1 MNNRHWLFT
10 AINTIGLILAL
21 GMSMNAEAG
30 LFGLGGT
37 TWSEEVLLHDG
48 SKIVVERYSSRG
60 GRHELT
66 QGPPIKEH
74 SVTFSVPG
82 SNRSIAWKSEY
93 SQDVGRANFDL
104 LAVHVLNG
112 TPYIVAAPNLC
123 LAFNKWGRPNP
134 PYVFFRHDG
143 EAWQRIPLEA
153 FPVEFKTLNVVISFD
168 NYDMFKAIDRNPV
181 IPAATVK
188 KLNDSLTQPEY
199 KTILREPLNFGGPP
213 SCSEMVRTGDGGWL
227 GLGWFADHPN
237 RAACVDFCA
246 KRKVQMEVCPCE
258 SIFKETK

>member
-1 MNNRHWLFT
+1 MSNRHWLLK
-10 AINTIGLILAL
+10 AVSTIGLILTL
-21 GMSMNAEAG
+21 GMSMNANAG
-30 LFGLGGT
+30 LFGIGGT
-37 TWSEEVLLHDG
+37 TWKEEVLLHDG
-48 SKIVVERYSSRG
+48 SKIIVERSSSRG

-66 QGPPIKEH
+66 QGPPIKEQ

-82 SNRSIAWKSEY
+82 SNRSIVWKSEY
-93 SQDVGRANFDL
+93 SQDVGRANFNL

-112 TPYIVAAPNLC
+112 TPYIVATPNLC

-168 NYDMFKAIDRNPV
+168 NYDMFEAIDRNPV

-199 KTILREPLNFGGPP
+199 KIILREALNFGGPP
-213 SCSEMVRTGDGGWL
+213 SCSEMIYDGTGGWV
-227 GLGWFADHPN
+227 GIGWFKKQPSLE
-237 RAACVDFCA
+237 ACLKQCA
-246 KRKVQMEVCPCE
+246 REKMTAQYCPCE
-258 SIFKETK
+258 NLFGGK

>member
-1 MNNRHWLFT
+1 MTPITRRK
-10 AINTIGLILAL
+10 ILAIFTFISTL
-21 GMSMNAEAG
+21 SLNACAG
-30 LFGLGGT
+30 LFEIGGT
-37 TWSEEVLLHDG
+37 SWKEEVLLHDG
-48 SKIVVERYSSRG
+48 QKIIVERSSSRG

-66 QGPPIKEH
+66 QGPPIKEQ

-93 SQDVGRANFDL
+93 SQDVGRANFNL

-112 TPYIVAAPNLC
+112 TPYIVATPNLC

-143 EAWQRIPLEA
+143 EAWQRIPLET
-153 FPVEFKTLNVVISFD
+153 FPVEFKTFNVVISFD
-168 NYDMFKAIDRNPV
+168 NYDMFEAIDRNPV

-188 KLNDSLTQPEY
+188 KLNDSLTQAEY

-213 SCSEMVRTGDGGWL
+213 SCGEMIRTGHGWS
-227 GLGWFADHPN
+227 GLGPFMRQPSFG
-237 RAACVDFCA
+237 ACLQYCD
-246 KRKVQMEVCPCE
+246 REKVASQSCPCNKLFE
-258 SIFKETK
+258 GK

>member
-1 MNNRHWLFT
+1 MNNRHWLFK
-10 AINTIGLILAL
+10 TIGTICLILTL
-21 GMSMNAEAG
+21 GVSMNAEAG
-30 LFGLGGT
+30 LFGFGGT

-48 SKIVVERYSSRG
+48 SKIIVERSSSRG

-66 QGPPIKEH
+66 QGPPIKEQ
-74 SVTFSVPG
+74 SVTFSIPG
-82 SNRSIAWKSEY
+82 SNRSIVWKSEY

-199 KTILREPLNFGGPP
+199 KTILREALNFGGPP
-213 SCSEMVRTGDGGWL
+213 SCSEMVRTGDGWS
-227 GLGWFADHPN
+227 GLGPFK
-237 RAACVDFCA
+237 RRSSLEACLLYCNQE
-246 KRKVQMEVCPCE
+246 KVTEQNCPCNKLFE
-258 SIFKETK
+258 GK